1 MSTNRLPQPGEKTAS
16 NPYLYGLLVFAALSL
31 TAICAYWS
39 ILNNTLL
46 GDDFSEINRLFQ
58 LPVSELWRLFSVN
71 APAFVRPVPYFLF
84 WFQYRFFGLEGL
96 PSHLINVGLHTGSAF
111 FLYWFLTRNSI
122 SRLVSFMA
130 ALLFVLTP
138 LAPEAVTW
146 SDGRFDTSVLF
157 FMMLTLCLY
166 TVTIQKNSRLAY
178 AATLLAATA
187 AFLSKES
194 AIILLILIPALDLMF
209 AEFPPGGTP
218 IENENQ
224 TSIKKRVARSFV
236 RVSPFFA
243 LIGFLFILRLFILGG
258 IGGYKEVRQFGLPNL
273 GAPAHTIM
281 AMMAPLDQILT
292 SRSTILLMAAFVG
305 FFYLIAFV
313 LVVTRWKQASGQARR
328 IILLL
333 IILFTSS
340 VMPIYSSFF
349 IDGMGSYFVN
359 SRFFYV
365 PNLAFITLLVVA
377 LYEFGWQTRSWRI
390 IVTVALALLV
400 PVYFWGLNN
409 NNRIW
414 EHAAAISYN
423 ITTEV
428 PRQVPDPPQDAIF
441 YFQNVPVS
449 KGAHYFANGLPGTVN
464 MIYTRQDI
472 KTYYVDPEP
481 EFRITP
487 KFTVHGEPP
496 GDGYLFSYNR
506 ETGHIILVRGPVT
519 P

>member
-1 MSTNRLPQPGEKTAS
+1 MSINRLPPPEGKTAQTL
-16 NPYLYGLLVFAALSL
+16 PARPVCLVILSL
-31 TAICAYWS
+31 TAICGYWS

-46 GDDFSEINRLFQ
+46 GDDFSELNRLYQ
-58 LPVSELWRLFSVN
+58 LPASELWRLFEVCV
-71 APAFVRPVPYFLF
+71 PTFVRPVPFFLY
-84 WFQYRFFGLEGL
+84 WFHYRFFGLEGL

-111 FLYWFLTRNSI
+111 FLYWFLARNSI

-130 ALLFVLTP
+130 ALLFVLSP

-157 FMMLTLCLY
+157 FIMLTLCLY
-166 TVTIQKNSRLAY
+166 TLTIQKNSRLAY
-178 AATLLAATA
+178 AAALLAAAA

-209 AEFPPGGTP
+209 AEFPPGGKSV
-218 IENENQ
+218 ENEET
-224 TSIKKRVARSFV
+224 TSIKKRVIRSFI
-236 RVSPFFA
+236 RVSPFFV
-243 LIGFLFILRLFILGG
+243 LIGFLFVLRLFILGG
-258 IGGYKEVRQFGLPNL
+258 MGGYKEVQRFGFPRL
-273 GAPAHTIM
+273 GAPVHTII
-281 AMMAPLDQILT
+281 AMMAPLDRILT
-292 SRSTILLMAAFVG
+292 SRGTVLMMAVIVG
-305 FFYLIAFV
+305 FFYLIALV

-328 IILLL
+328 IILLM
-333 IILFTSS
+333 IILFISAIMTT
-340 VMPIYSSFF
+340 YSSFF
-349 IDGMGSYFVN
+349 IDGMGYYFVN

-377 LYEFGWQTRSWRI
+377 LHEFGWQTRNWRT

-423 ITTEV
+423 ITTDV
-428 PRQVPDPPQDAIF
+428 PRQVPDPPRDAIF
-441 YFQNVPVS
+441 YFQNAPDS
-449 KGAHYFANGLPGTVN
+449 QGAHWFANGLPGTIN

-472 KTYYVDPEP
+472 KTYYLNPDPM
-481 EFRITP
+481 FRISARI
-487 KFTVHGEPP
+487 TVHGDPP
-496 GDGYLFSYNR
+496 TDGYLFSYDR
-506 ETGHIILVRGPVT
+506 ETGHMILVREPAI

>member
-1 MSTNRLPQPGEKTAS
+1 MSINRLPQPGGKTAS

-46 GDDFSEINRLFQ
+46 GDDFSEINRLYQ
-58 LPVSELWRLFSVN
+58 LPVSELWRLFEVCS
-71 APAFVRPVPYFLF
+71 PTFVRPIPFFLY

-111 FLYWFLTRNSI
+111 FLYWFLTRLSI

-130 ALLFVLTP
+130 SLLFVLTP

-146 SDGRFDTSVLF
+146 SDGRFDASVLF
-157 FMMLTLCLY
+157 FIMLTLCLY
-166 TVTIQKNSRLAY
+166 SVTIQNKSRLAY
-178 AATLLAATA
+178 AAALLSAAA

-194 AIILLILIPALDLMF
+194 GIILLILIPALDLMF
-209 AEFPPGGTP
+209 TEFPPGGTP
-218 IENENQ
+218 VENRDK
-224 TSIKKRVARSFV
+224 TGIKKRTVRSFI

-243 LIGFLFILRLFILGG
+243 LIGFLFILRLLILGG

-292 SRSTILLMAAFVG
+292 SRSTILLMAAFIG

-333 IILFTSS
+333 IILFAAS
-340 VMPIYSSFF
+340 VAPTYSSFF
-349 IDGMGSYFVN
+349 IDGMGSYLVN

-377 LYEFGWQTRSWRI
+377 LYEFGWPTRSWRT
-390 IVTVALALLV
+390 IVTVALA
-400 PVYFWGLNN
+400 
-409 NNRIW
+409 
-414 EHAAAISYN
+414 
-423 ITTEV
+423 
-428 PRQVPDPPQDAIF
+428 
-441 YFQNVPVS
+441 
-449 KGAHYFANGLPGTVN
+449 
-464 MIYTRQDI
+464 
-472 KTYYVDPEP
+472 
-481 EFRITP
+481 
-487 KFTVHGEPP
+487 
-496 GDGYLFSYNR
+496 
-506 ETGHIILVRGPVT
+506 
-519 P
+519 